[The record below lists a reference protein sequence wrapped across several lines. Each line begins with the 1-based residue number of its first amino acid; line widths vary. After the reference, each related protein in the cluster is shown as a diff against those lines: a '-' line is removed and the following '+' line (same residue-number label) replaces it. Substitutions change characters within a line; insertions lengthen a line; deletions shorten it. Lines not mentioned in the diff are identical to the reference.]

1 MKIKITIL
9 SLVISFLPSISY
21 ADTYIENKHGRIT
34 WRTCKLFYV
43 YDDYKKDEIIP
54 TIRYIE
60 TISNFTFRKWKLSMK
75 KQPHMEIYYLGPSD
89 SNILGRTI

>member
-43 YDDYKKDEIIP
+43 YDDYKKERIWS
-54 TIRYIE
+54 TNKSYIQKILLWIFE
-60 TISNFTFRKWKLSMK
+60 THLYK
-75 KQPHMEIYYLGPSD
+75 
-89 SNILGRTI
+89 